1 MPKQDFTLEQLD
13 FINSA
18 LAYYLT
24 VVEDEYDESGLDF
37 DEDYE
42 SSPAYI
48 KMDKQRREIEAIQRI
63 VLKKL
68 NNKGENK

>member
-1 MPKQDFTLEQLD
+1 MPKQNFTRKQLD

-24 VVEDEYDESGLDF
+24 VVEDEYDENGLDF
-37 DEDYE
+37 DENYE
-42 SSPAYI
+42 SDPAYI
-48 KMDKQRREIEAIQRI
+48 KMDKQRRQIYAIQEI
-63 VLKKL
+63 ILGQL

>member
-1 MPKQDFTLEQLD
+1 MPKHDFTPKQLD

-37 DEDYE
+37 DENYE
-42 SSPAYI
+42 SDPAYI
-48 KMDKQRREIEAIQRI
+48 KMDKQRREIEEIQRI
-63 VLKKL
+63 VLRKL